1 MVSWKQ
7 LVMVVGVTFL
17 FLGSSVIPRAESD
30 KPIQRDFNLL
40 DNVASINVLTDVVSD
55 PPQSADMYFLKHA
68 FVWGTYENCTK
79 HWIGFQIW
87 NNHDWANLTIHV
99 IGYKTS
105 ESCYVHIEAYDVH
118 APFHLGII
126 GPHRCYIFAF
136 GNPGVTVLGIRQ

>member
-1 MVSWKQ
+1 MIRKGIA
-7 LVMVVGVTFL
+7 VGIILLL
-17 FLGSSVIPRAESD
+17 FAGTSISVAYD
-30 KPIQRDFNLL
+30 
-40 DNVASINVLTDVVSD
+40 ASIDEV
-55 PPQSADMYFLKHA
+55 PPQTADMYFLKHA
-68 FVWGTYENCTK
+68 FVWGTYENNTK
-79 HWIGFQIW
+79 YWTTGFQIW